1 MPAGPIPYL
10 LQRHCRLLVA
20 LAMLFVSAAA
30 HARTGEIALT
40 IIGDERMA
48 EELTKLTQDLE
59 KDQPLT
65 GDSLALLQGAQ
76 ARRARI
82 ATALRSK
89 GYYDARVTATIA
101 GQPVDE
107 PAALDAIEQRPDAD
121 KITFTIQV
129 ATGPVYH
136 VVDLAIQGPSD
147 IVGYPGLDR
156 SKLALGPGKP
166 ADAALILATEDEILG
181 QVRDRGYALAAVT
194 LREVLI
200 DHATR
205 EAHVTFTVES
215 GPTARMGRVRFSG
228 TEKVDTTYLQKRV
241 PFEEGDP
248 YSPAKVNAM
257 RDRLTS
263 LGTFNSVRIK
273 PATALDERGELLFD
287 VELTDRVPRTIG
299 FGGSYETQRG
309 FAISGFWMHR
319 NLFGE
324 AESIKLSAEV
334 NHIGQGTMPQDLGY
348 GFKVD
353 FRKPDWLMKQQDAVA
368 NAAAVNEIF
377 DAYHRKAVTLLLGID
392 QILNPQ
398 WRFKVGV
405 NGEVSQIQ
413 RYGIWGDYK
422 LVGLPAQV
430 IYNRANSDVDP
441 TEGFRITFNAAPY
454 VDLTHSGDL
463 FGILKL
469 VGTAYLNVS
478 GDGRSVI
485 AGRAA
490 FGSIPGGTNA
500 NIPFDKLFYAGGGG
514 SVRGFAYQSAGPRDA
529 FNNPL
534 GGASLVEG
542 SIEYRQRIGQSWGA
556 VLFVDAGS
564 AYTDTLPNFSQFAP
578 RLGAGAGVRYY
589 TDFGPARLDVGIP
602 LNKRDGDAPF
612 GVYVSIGQAF

>member
-1 MPAGPIPYL
+1 
-10 LQRHCRLLVA
+10 
-20 LAMLFVSAAA
+20 MLTTAIAF
-30 HARTGEIALT
+30 ARTGEVTLNIV
-40 IIGDERMA
+40 GDEGMA
-48 EELTKLTQDLE
+48 EELRKLTKELD

-76 ARRARI
+76 TRRARV

-89 GYYDARVTATIA
+89 GYYDARVTATVV

-107 PAALDAIEQRPDAD
+107 PAALDAIEQKPESD
-121 KITFTIQV
+121 KVAFTIDV
-129 ATGPVYH
+129 ATGPVYR
-136 VVDLAIQGPSD
+136 VVDLALQGPPD

-156 SKLALGPGKP
+156 SKLSIGPGKP
-166 ADAALILATEDEILG
+166 ADAALILATEDQILG
-181 QVRDRGYALAAVT
+181 QIRGRGYALAAVT
-194 LREVLI
+194 HREVLI

-205 EAHVTFTVES
+205 EAHVTFTLDS
-215 GPTARMGRVRFSG
+215 GPPTRMGRVRFSG

-241 PFEEGDP
+241 PFEQGDP
-248 YSPAKVNAM
+248 YSPAKVNAL

-273 PATALDERGELLFD
+273 PGAALDGRGELPFD

-299 FGGSYETQRG
+299 FGASYETQRG
-309 FAISGFWMHR
+309 FGVNGYWMHR

-324 AESIKLSAEV
+324 AESLKLSAEV
-334 NHIGQGTMPQDLGY
+334 NHIGQGAIPAELGY
-348 GFKVD
+348 GIKID
-353 FRKPDWLMKQQDAVA
+353 FRKPDWLTKQQDAVA

-377 DAYHRKAVTLLLGID
+377 DAYHRKAVTLLVGID

-398 WRFKVGV
+398 WRFRAGLS
-405 NGEVSQIQ
+405 GEVSQIQ
-413 RYGIWGDYK
+413 RYGIWGYYS
-422 LVGLPAQV
+422 LIGLPAQV

-441 TEGFRITFNAAPY
+441 TEGFRLTLNAAPY
-454 VDLTHSGDL
+454 ADMTHSGDI

-469 VGTAYLNVS
+469 VGTAYVNIS
-478 GDGRSVI
+478 GDGRSVL

-490 FGSIPGGTNA
+490 FGTIPGGTNA
-500 NIPFDKLFYAGGGG
+500 SIPFDKLFYAGGGG

-542 SIEYRQRIGQSWGA
+542 SIEFRQRIGESWGA

-564 AYTDTLPNFSQFAP
+564 SYTDTMPNFSQFAP

-589 TDFGPARLDVGIP
+589 TSFGPARLDVGVP

>member
-1 MPAGPIPYL
+1 MPAAPIPIFL
-10 LQRHCRLLVA
+10 RRHCRLLVA

-40 IIGDERMA
+40 VVGDEKMA

-59 KDQPLT
+59 KNQPLT

-89 GYYDARVTATIA
+89 GYYDARVTATVA

-107 PAALDAIEQRPDAD
+107 PAALDAIEQRPDGD
-121 KITFTIQV
+121 KVTFTIQV

-136 VVDLAIQGPSD
+136 VVDLAIEGPSD

-156 SKLALGPGKP
+156 SKLAIGPGKP

-181 QVRDRGYALAAVT
+181 QIRDRGYALAAVT

-248 YSPAKVNAM
+248 YTPAKVNAM

-273 PATALDERGELLFD
+273 PATALDERGELPFD

-299 FGGSYETQRG
+299 FGASYETQLG
-309 FAISGFWMHR
+309 FAISGYWMHR

-324 AESIKLSAEV
+324 AESLKLSAEV

-348 GFKVD
+348 GFKAD
-353 FRKPDWLMKQQDAVA
+353 FRKPDWLMKQQDALA

-377 DAYHRKAVTLLLGID
+377 DAYQRKAITLLLGID
-392 QILNPQ
+392 QILNPR

-405 NGEVSQIQ
+405 SGEVSQIQ

-422 LVGLPAQV
+422 LVGLPGQV

-454 VDLTHSGDL
+454 ADLTHNGDL

-542 SIEYRQRIGQSWGA
+542 SIEYRQRIGESWGA

-578 RLGAGAGVRYY
+578 RVGAGAGVRYY

>member
-1 MPAGPIPYL
+1 MLGGPL
-10 LQRHCRLLVA
+10 TNQLRRLLVVWTA
-20 LAMLFVSAAA
+20 VACLAASSAF
-30 HARTGEIALT
+30 ARTADINLT
-40 IIGDERMA
+40 VVGDKEMSD
-48 EELTKLTQDLE
+48 ELKKLTEDLD

-76 ARRARI
+76 SRRAAI
-82 ATALRSK
+82 AGALRSR
-89 GYYDARVTATIA
+89 GYYDARVTATVN
-101 GQPVDE
+101 GQPIDDM
-107 PAALDAIEQRPDAD
+107 AALDAIEHQPDSEKTAF
-121 KITFTIQV
+121 KIDV
-129 ATGPVYH
+129 ATGPVYK
-136 VVDLAIQGPSD
+136 VVDVEILGPPN

-156 SKLALGPGKP
+156 SKLTLAPGKP
-166 ADAALILATEDEILG
+166 ADAAAIIATQDEILG
-181 QVRDRGYALAAVT
+181 QIRDHGYALAGVA
-194 LREVLI
+194 RKEVLI

-205 EAHVTFTVES
+205 EAHVTYTVEQ
-215 GPTARMGRVRFSG
+215 GPLARMGPVRFSG
-228 TEKVDTTYLQKRV
+228 TEKVDIVYLQRRV
-241 PFEEGDP
+241 PFEQGDP
-248 YSPAKVNAM
+248 FKPANVNAL

-263 LGTFNSVRIK
+263 LGVFNSVRIK
-273 PATALDERGELLFD
+273 EATKLDPNGELPID
-287 VELTDRVPRTIG
+287 VALTDRPSHTIG
-299 FGGSYETQRG
+299 FGASYETILG
-309 FAISGFWMHR
+309 FGVNAYWMHR

-353 FRKPDWLMKQQDAVA
+353 FRKPDWLMKQQDALA

-377 DAYHRKAVTLLLGID
+377 DAYQRKAITLLLGID
-392 QILNPQ
+392 QILNPR

-405 NGEVSQIQ
+405 SGEVSQIQ

-422 LVGLPAQV
+422 LVGLPGQV

-463 FGILKL
+463 FAILKL

-542 SIEYRQRIGQSWGA
+542 SVEFRQRIGKSFGA
-556 VLFVDAGS
+556 VAFVDAGS

-578 RLGAGAGVRYY
+578 RVGAGVGVRYY
-589 TDFGPARLDVGIP
+589 TDFGPARLDVGFP
-602 LNKRDGDAPF
+602 LNRRDGDAPF
-612 GVYVSIGQAF
+612 GLYVSIGQAF